1 MMKIM
6 KLEDII
12 KDKERLYL
20 SEEIPEEFIHDDYM
34 GKGKLPHALIFVTN
48 HKEVVEIAKYAYQ
61 NKIPMIALGSR
72 TGLAGATLP
81 TDHEILLD
89 FTKMNKIIELD
100 EKTMTLT
107 VEPGVQL
114 ETVQNYLEEQ
124 NFFYPPDPGSKN
136 STIGGNVATNAGGMR
151 AIKYGVTRDYVK
163 ELQVVLADGETLI
176 LGSLN
181 VKDSSG
187 YDLKDL
193 FIGSEGTLGIT
204 TQIKLKILPLPQNI
218 ESYVLSFNNL
228 EDATRV
234 VPKIIHENIDPTA
247 IEFFEREMLSLTEKD
262 TGIQFPIKTGQAF
275 LLITLDGHQIN
286 QRAAILKDLVFKNR
300 CVDFLPLTTKK
311 LQKDVWNLRDGLL
324 KAVVNYSEQV
334 TMDET
339 VPINFVSDIYE
350 YTKEMEKEYDTKL
363 MSFGHA
369 GDGNLHTC
377 IIRGEGKTDNEW
389 EEIKEEILEKVYKKI
404 KEYGGLPSA
413 EHGIGLIKKEHF
425 LAFTNPENIAYMR
438 KIKMVFDEH
447 NLMNP
452 HKVI

>member
-1 MMKIM
+1 M
-6 KLEDII
+6 
-12 KDKERLYL
+12 
-20 SEEIPEEFIHDDYM
+20 IP
-34 GKGKLPHALIFVTN
+34 
-48 HKEVVEIAKYAYQ
+48 
-61 NKIPMIALGSR
+61 LGTR

-81 TDHEILLD
+81 LGNEILLD
-89 FTKMNKIIELD
+89 FTMMNKIISLD
-100 EKTMTLT
+100 KETMTLT

-114 ETVQNYLEEQ
+114 QTVQKYLESK

-151 AIKYGVTRDYVK
+151 AVKYGVTRDYIK
-163 ELQVVLADGETLI
+163 QLQVVLANGEVLN

-187 YDLKDL
+187 YDIKDL

-204 TQIKLKILPLPQNI
+204 TLIKLRILPLPK
-218 ESYVLSFNNL
+218 EVKSYIVAFDNL
-228 EDATRV
+228 DEATKV
-234 VPKIIHENIDPTA
+234 VPKIIQKHIDPTA
-247 IEFFEREMLSLTEKD
+247 IEFFEKEMLTLAVKD
-262 TGIQFPIKTGQAF
+262 TGINFPSKIGNAF
-275 LLITLDGHQIN
+275 LLITLDGPQIDE
-286 QRAAILKDLVFKNR
+286 RATILESLVLENNS
-300 CVDFLPLTTKK
+300 VDFLALNTNK
-311 LQKDVWNLRDGLL
+311 LSKDVWSLRDGLL

-339 VPINFVSDIYE
+339 VPINYISSIYE
-350 YTKEMEKEYDTKL
+350 YTKELELEYNTKL

-377 IIRGEGKTDNEW
+377 IIRGEDKTDAHW
-389 EEIKEEILEKVYKKI
+389 QIIKNEILDKLYKRI
-404 KEYGGLPSA
+404 KDYGGLPSA

-425 LAFTNPENIAYMR
+425 LTFMHPTYIAYMR
-438 KIKMVFDEH
+438 KIKAVFDEF

>member
-1 MMKIM
+1 MTLK
-6 KLEDII
+6 DII
-12 KDKERLYL
+12 KNKDRLL
-20 SEEIPEEFIHDDYM
+20 MGKDIPQEYTYDDYLGQ
-34 GKGKLPHALIFVTN
+34 GKTAHALIFVKN
-48 HKEVVEIAKYAYQ
+48 HEEVVAIAKYAYKH
-61 NKIPMIALGSR
+61 KIPMIALGSS

-81 TDHEILLD
+81 CGNEILLD
-89 FTKMNKIIELD
+89 FTHMNAILELD
-100 EKTMTLT
+100 EETMTLS

-114 ETVQNYLEEQ
+114 QVVQKYLEER

-151 AIKYGVTRDYVK
+151 AIKYGVTRDYVR
-163 ELQVVLADGETLI
+163 ELTLVLANGESLT

-181 VKDSSG
+181 LKDSSG

-204 TQIKLKILPLPQNI
+204 TLIKLKILPLAQDV
-218 ESYVLSFNNL
+218 ESYILAFKDL
-228 EDATRV
+228 ADATKL

-262 TGIQFPIKTGQAF
+262 TGIDFPSKKGQAF
-275 LLITLDGHQIN
+275 LLITLDGHQIP
-286 QRAAILKDLVFKNR
+286 QRARILEDLAMANH
-300 CVDFLPLTTKK
+300 CVDFLTLKDK
-311 LQKDVWNLRDGLL
+311 NINADVWKLRDNLL

-339 VPINFVSDIYE
+339 VPINFVSDLYE
-350 YTKEMEKEYDTKL
+350 YSKELEVEYQTKL

-377 IIRGEGKTDNEW
+377 IIRGDDKTDEAW
-389 EEIKEEILEKVYKKI
+389 KKTKEEILTKLYAKI
-404 KEYGGLPSA
+404 KAYGGLPSA
-413 EHGIGLIKKEHF
+413 EHGIGLIKKDHF
-425 LAFTNPENIAYMR
+425 LEFMDPTYLKYMR
-438 KIKMVFDEH
+438 KIKTVFDPD

-452 HKVI
+452 HKLI

>member
-1 MMKIM
+1 MMKM
-6 KLEDII
+6 KLQDII
-12 KDKERLYL
+12 KDKDRLYMG
-20 SEEIPEEFIHDDYM
+20 EMIPKEYLFDDYM
-34 GKGKLPHALIFVTN
+34 GQGKPAHTLIFIKS
-48 HKEVVEIAKYAYQ
+48 HEEVVEIAKYAYQ
-61 NKIPMIALGSR
+61 HKIPMIPLGSR

-81 TDHEILLD
+81 VKHEILLD
-89 FTKMNKIIELD
+89 FTQMNSIIDLD
-100 EKTMTLT
+100 EETMTLT

-114 ETVQNYLEEQ
+114 QEVQKYLEERD
-124 NFFYPPDPGSKN
+124 FFYPPDPGSKN
-136 STIGGNVATNAGGMR
+136 SSIGGNVATNAGGMR

-163 ELQVVLADGETLI
+163 ELQVVLADGETLT

-204 TQIKLKILPLPQNI
+204 TLIKLKILPLPQNI
-218 ESYVLSFNNL
+218 QSYILAFNNL
-228 EDATRV
+228 ADATRV

-262 TGIQFPIKTGQAF
+262 TGLTLPTDKGQAF
-275 LLITLDGHQIN
+275 LLITLDGHQIKE
-286 QRAAILKDLVFKNR
+286 RAKVLEELVLLNR
-300 CVDFLPLTTKK
+300 CEDFLPLETKE
-311 LQKDVWNLRDGLL
+311 LQKTVWKLRDGLL

-339 VPINFVSDIYE
+339 VPINLVSDIYE
-350 YTKEMEKEYDTKL
+350 YSKSLEAEYKTKL

-377 IIRGEGKTDNEW
+377 IILGNDKTDEEW
-389 EEIKEEILEKVYKKI
+389 LRIKNEILTKLYQKI
-404 KEYGGLPSA
+404 KDYGGLPSA

-425 LAFTNPENIAYMR
+425 FAFMDTNKITYMR
-438 KIKMVFDEH
+438 KIKHIFDEH

-452 HKVI
+452 TKVM

>member
-1 MMKIM
+1 MNLK
-6 KLEDII
+6 DII
-12 KDKERLYL
+12 KDKERLFMSKDIPNNYL
-20 SEEIPEEFIHDDYM
+20 TDDYM
-34 GKGKLPHALIFVTN
+34 GKGKRAHALIFVKT
-48 HKEVVEIAKYAYQ
+48 HKEVSNIAKYAHEH
-61 NKIPMIALGSR
+61 KIPMIALGSR

-81 TDHEILLD
+81 TDEEILLD
-89 FTKMNKIIELD
+89 FTQMNAITKLD
-100 EKTMTLT
+100 TDTMTLT

-114 ETVQNYLEEQ
+114 ETVQKYLEERDC
-124 NFFYPPDPGSKN
+124 FYPPDPGSKN

-163 ELQVVLADGETLI
+163 ELKVVLADGNTI
-176 LGSLN
+176 TLGSLN

-204 TQIKLKILPLPQNI
+204 TEIKLKILPLPQNI
-218 ESYVLSFNNL
+218 ESYVLSFNDL
-228 EDATRV
+228 EDATRL

-262 TGIQFPIKTGQAF
+262 TGIVFPSHKGNAF
-275 LLITLDGHQIN
+275 LLITLDGHQISE
-286 QRAAILKDLVFKNR
+286 RAHTLENLAMNNL
-300 CVDFLPLTTKK
+300 CVDFLPLKTKD
-311 LQKDVWNLRDGLL
+311 LQNDVWRLRDGLL

-339 VPINFVSDIYE
+339 VPINYVSDIYE
-350 YTKEMEKEYDTKL
+350 YSKKLEKEYDTKL

-377 IIRGEGKTDNEW
+377 IIRSENKTDEEW
-389 EEIKEEILEKVYKKI
+389 AQIKEEILSKLYKKI

-425 LAFTNPENIAYMR
+425 LEFTDDINITYMR
-438 KIKMVFDEH
+438 KIKRVFDEH